1 MAISILMILS
11 YLIGAI
17 PFAFIFTKLVA
28 GTDVRKIGSG
38 NVGATNTSRI
48 LGLKYGVVVGILD
61 VLKGFLAVFLLQL
74 LLPENASEYWILVGA
89 VLSIIGH
96 NWSIFLRF
104 TGGKGVAT
112 TFGVVLR
119 TLPLVF
125 IICTVLIW
133 LIVVVATKY
142 VSLASMLGAISL
154 PIQIIILRRNPYFF
168 IFAVILALFIVVRH
182 HSNIKRLFQGCER
195 RLSWPARSK

>member
-1 MAISILMILS
+1 MAVFMLLVLS

-28 GTDVRKIGSG
+28 GTDVRKVGSG

-48 LGLKYGVVVGILD
+48 LGLKYGVLVGILD
-61 VLKGFLAVFLLQL
+61 VLKGFLAVFVLQL

-89 VLSIIGH
+89 IFSIIGH

-125 IICTVLIW
+125 IICTVLVW

-168 IFAVILALFIVVRH
+168 IFAVILALFIVFRH
-182 HSNIKRLFQGCER
+182 HSNIKRLLQGCER

>member
-89 VLSIIGH
+89 ILSIIGH

>member
-11 YLIGAI
+11 YLLGAI

-48 LGLKYGVVVGILD
+48 LGLKYGVLVGILD

-74 LLPENASEYWILVGA
+74 LLPENAAEYWILVGA
-89 VLSIIGH
+89 FLSIIGH
-96 NWSIFLRF
+96 NWSIFLKF

>member
-74 LLPENASEYWILVGA
+74 LLPEKASEYWILVGA

>member
-96 NWSIFLRF
+96 NWSIFLKF

>member
-48 LGLKYGVVVGILD
+48 LGLKYGVLVGILD

-74 LLPENASEYWILVGA
+74 LLPENAAEYWILVGA
-89 VLSIIGH
+89 FLSIIGH
-96 NWSIFLRF
+96 NWSIFLKF